1 MADDDTSLRP
11 VKIHRRAAD
20 ARPLLRVIAG
30 RESGEL
36 FALVRPES
44 TIGRDE
50 GADLRLRDRGVSRL
64 HAKLLCV
71 SDGLVSVLDLDSTN
85 GTFVNGARIGLSAL
99 REGDRL
105 QLGPEAVLQL
115 AYEDR
120 RPIAQEPLPLSR
132 RQLEVARLVA
142 LGMTNTEIAAR
153 LRVSPRTVAS
163 HLDHIYDRLGIGS
176 RAALTRAPALA
187 GGSAFCRAHLM
198 PAIKRGLLARI
209 SHHG

>member
-1 MADDDTSLRP
+1 MAHDDTSLRP

-20 ARPLLRVIAG
+20 ARPVLRVIAG
-30 RESGEL
+30 RECGEC
-36 FALVRPES
+36 FALSPTES

-50 GADLRLRDRGVSRL
+50 GADHRLRDRGVSRL
-64 HAKLLCV
+64 HAKVLRA

-85 GTFVNGARIGLSAL
+85 GTFVNGVRVGLSAL

-115 AYEDR
+115 VYEDQR
-120 RPIAQEPLPLSR
+120 RVAEEPLPLSS

-142 LGMTNTEIAAR
+142 LGMTNTEIAAQ
-153 LRVSPRTVAS
+153 LRVSPRTVSS

-176 RAALTRAPALA
+176 RAALTRALALA
-187 GGSAFCRAHLM
+187 GELPG
-198 PAIKRGLLARI
+198 
-209 SHHG
+209 

>member
-1 MADDDTSLRP
+1 MAHDDTSLRP

-20 ARPLLRVIAG
+20 ARPVLRVIAG
-30 RESGEL
+30 RECGEIFTL
-36 FALVRPES
+36 SPTES

-64 HAKLLCV
+64 HAKVLRA

-85 GTFVNGARIGLSAL
+85 GTFVNGARVGLSAL

-115 AYEDR
+115 VYEDR
-120 RPIAQEPLPLSR
+120 RRAAEEPLPLSS

-142 LGMTNTEIAAR
+142 LGMTNTGIAAQLR
-153 LRVSPRTVAS
+153 LSPRTVSS

-176 RAALTRAPALA
+176 RAALTRALALA
-187 GGSAFCRAHLM
+187 GELPG
-198 PAIKRGLLARI
+198 
-209 SHHG
+209 